1 MCSRRSTNL
10 GPPRNHDE
18 NFKSCFIFGW
28 ESYVGLQSK
37 KVFAKPIQYSE
48 IIVNSWKNCA
58 YMYKGNASFLNVFC
72 TMVDTAGERLACA
85 GNPGTPVVCQEQN
98 DKMLLLG
105 IASWTKFSFDCGG
118 SPTYLNTHLFRGWVN
133 EILKNNRENSL
144 SRLELC
150 PKKLNEKKEFPESTE
165 LRNQFSADDVEKNF
179 KRGKKIKY
187 IQCEEKILP

>member
-1 MCSRRSTNL
+1 MHAYIFPKFNTQDPNNNIALVKLMRPFNLCDAEFPFLDL

-118 SPTYLNTHLFRGWVN
+118 SPTYLNTHLFRY
-133 EILKNNRENSL
+133 R
-144 SRLELC
+144 
-150 PKKLNEKKEFPESTE
+150 
-165 LRNQFSADDVEKNF
+165 
-179 KRGKKIKY
+179 KKI
-187 IQCEEKILP
+187 ILSIAKN